1 MVNEGI
7 NAAEEQTENQS
18 PAAET
23 TGNQPSEA
31 SSGAAPEANNNQT
44 TDAAQTSSA
53 PETPAKQDFG
63 GDEDFGAILEKFE
76 QEQTAFH
83 NGDFVQGKVI
93 AISDR
98 GVLIDFGYKSEG
110 IAPTDDF
117 TSPTGEM
124 TIKKGDE
131 VTVVIKDIS
140 AVDSPPT
147 LSYSDARQQFAWD
160 TTEKAYKDEEIIKGY
175 VSGKTKGGLTVDING
190 IEAFLPGS
198 LVDSRP
204 VGNLEDFVGKEIE
217 AKVIRFNRNRNNVV
231 LSRKVLTDEIINE
244 KKAETMSQIEE
255 GFIVEGTI
263 TNLTEY
269 GAFVDLGGIDGLL
282 HITDMSWGR
291 LNRASDVFKPEETVQ
306 VKILKLDREK
316 EKISLGYKQ
325 LHPDPWEIVEELYPI
340 GTRLKGK
347 VTSVTEYGAFV
358 ELEPG
363 IEGLVHV
370 SEMSWS
376 KRTKQPK
383 NLVKRNEE
391 IEVQVLGIDPQER
404 RISLGMKQLQPNP
417 WDEFMSTFQ
426 VGDKVR
432 GQVRSLTDFGAFVE
446 VIEGVEGLVH
456 LSDISWSRKI
466 KHPKDVLTRGQDV
479 DAIITKINS
488 EARKISLSI
497 KELSPSAWETFVAT
511 HKPGDVVRGKISRF
525 TNFGVFVE
533 LAEELEGLCH
543 ISELSEDRIDD
554 PKKHF
559 EIGQELEFKIL
570 RIEPDDQKIGLS
582 HRAVGKED
590 EPVTDT
596 KAYSSGA
603 KGGMASLGELANLK
617 FGAKTAEAKEEPKAE
632 SKKEKNQAETE
643 QETGSETQSE
653 AGSETQAAPTET
665 GGESSTADTTGEP
678 AEEESPEPDSATSG
692 EAVSM
697 TAEATEENA
706 PAGEHA
712 ETSTDTGAEETETV
726 SGTDSEENA
735 PSAESAE
742 PQEAGEPTENASET
756 EGETTGEAELQ
767 SPATEQGI
775 EDSPENAPAEE
786 TAAADPAAE
795 ENANDESERG
805 EIGKT
810 AEETDQAG
818 EKSA

>member
-7 NAAEEQTENQS
+7 NAAEEQTENQV
-18 PAAET
+18 PAVET
-23 TGNQPSEA
+23 TSNQPSEA
-31 SSGAAPEANNNQT
+31 SRDAAPEANNQSNDT
-44 TDAAQTSSA
+44 AQALPAS
-53 PETPAKQDFG
+53 ETPAKQEFG
-63 GDEDFGAILEKFE
+63 GDEDFGSILEKFE
-76 QEQTAFH
+76 QEQTVFH
-83 NGDFVQGKVI
+83 NGDFVQGKVVD
-93 AISDR
+93 ISDR

-117 TSPTGEM
+117 TSSTGEM
-124 TIKKGDE
+124 TVKRGDD

-160 TTEKAYKDEEIIKGY
+160 TTEKAYKDDEIIKGL

-204 VGNLEDFVGKEIE
+204 VGNLEEFVGQEIE

-231 LSRKVLTDEIINE
+231 LSRKVLTDEVIN
-244 KKAETMSQIEE
+244 KQKGETLSQIEE
-255 GFIVEGTI
+255 GYIVEGTI

-291 LNRASDVFKPEETVQ
+291 LNRASDMFKPGESVQ

-325 LHPDPWEIVEELYPI
+325 LHPDPWEIVEELFPI
-340 GTRLKGK
+340 GSRLTGK
-347 VTSVTEYGAFV
+347 ITSVTDYGAFV

-376 KRTKQPK
+376 KRIKQPK
-383 NLVKRNEE
+383 NLVKRNEDV
-391 IEVQVLGIDPQER
+391 EVQVLDIDQNER

-417 WDEFMSTFQ
+417 WDEFVNTYQ

-456 LSDISWSRKI
+456 LSDITWSRKI

-479 DAIITKINS
+479 DAVITKINQ

-497 KELSPSAWETFVAT
+497 KELSPSTWETFVAT
-511 HKPGDVVRGKISRF
+511 HKPGDTIRGKISRF

-533 LAEELEGLCH
+533 LAEDLEGLCH

-559 EIGQELEFKIL
+559 EIGQEMEFKIL
-570 RIEPDDQKIGLS
+570 RIEPEDQKIGLS

-617 FGAKTAEAKEEPKAE
+617 FGSKSAEAKEEPKTESGKDSKQSETATAQEPVSDAPAQETGETEAPAAE
-632 SKKEKNQAETE
+632 TAQEGAQAGEGTETATEGNMETPAAEGADQFADETDSVSEENTASAETE
-643 QETGSETQSE
+643 QSSETG
-653 AGSETQAAPTET
+653 A
-665 GGESSTADTTGEP
+665 
-678 AEEESPEPDSATSG
+678 SA
-692 EAVSM
+692 
-697 TAEATEENA
+697 
-706 PAGEHA
+706 
-712 ETSTDTGAEETETV
+712 
-726 SGTDSEENA
+726 
-735 PSAESAE
+735 
-742 PQEAGEPTENASET
+742 ENASESG
-756 EGETTGEAELQ
+756 GEITGATELQ
-767 SPATEQGI
+767 SPATEKGI
-775 EDSPENAPAEE
+775 EESSPENQTGGENTSAGDTGAEGASTNE
-786 TAAADPAAE
+786 AENESAAE
-795 ENANDESERG
+795 TLE
-805 EIGKT
+805 T
-810 AEETDQAG
+810 TDQAG
-818 EKSA
+818 ERSA